1 MLSNPHSPVHS
12 AVPHPHSPSNCSG
25 GAAMFN
31 HGNEVVTSA
40 SELSK
45 LLAEERS
52 RNRLLQQQLEA
63 ERARAE
69 QLEQILAR
77 SGGNLPVANHA
88 LG

>member
-1 MLSNPHSPVHS
+1 
-12 AVPHPHSPSNCSG
+12 
-25 GAAMFN
+25 MFN

-88 LG
+88 LGSSF